1 MKFKDLYLKMLSES
15 ENYFHVDNNSID
27 KILDIDM
34 NKKDNFLKIDF
45 VTTYGKEGS
54 MVVKYHNFINWYK
67 NHINEFPDVFKSF
80 AQEYMSK
87 SKETRE
93 PEPEPVNEII
103 DDDGN
108 IMASTDKPNNST
120 NTMVG
125 ANNTWDLNKLYK
137 STIPKSIRFY
147 SGDLGIGIIT
157 W

>member
-80 AQEYMSK
+80 AQEYLSK
-87 SKETRE
+87 SKETNE
-93 PEPEPVNEII
+93 LEPEPVNEII

-125 ANNTWDLNKLYK
+125 ANNTWDLNQLYK

-147 SGDLGIGIIT
+147 SGDFGPGYLT